1 MRKNFITGLLSAA
14 FITTCSVQEGNAQ
27 ANTSLSNLVGPTA
40 VNTHLLP
47 DSNNA
52 KDLGSGTSG
61 WRSLYLNNSIYL
73 RAQRFIS
80 GDVDYNTL
88 VGLNTGSS
96 LAGGIN
102 NTAIGANAGTSLQE
116 GSYNTAV
123 GFSALQNTTASSNNV
138 AIGAY
143 TLLNNVYG
151 EYNIAIGTG
160 ALLGSINSVENI
172 GIGQAAG
179 STGANNTGNTAI
191 GHYSLLYN
199 TADYTTA
206 VGYDALRY
214 NTTGINNSA
223 VGYRSLTHN
232 TTGPDN
238 TAMGNLALAGNTTGE
253 SNTAIGSNSLSYNNG
268 IGNTAMGTNSLP
280 SSFTTNDNT
289 SIGQWSGYS
298 SWTGG
303 GNTFVGS
310 YATVEPTDGINATAL
325 GYEAY
330 ATASHQVRIGNTY
343 VASIGGYTG
352 WTNLSDGRF
361 KKNLKEN
368 VPGLE
373 FITKLRPV
381 TYTLDMDG
389 LDEALKSPLPVAAK
403 NSSGKIQPGGAPE
416 RKISAQEKAA
426 KAAKA
431 KIIQTGFVAQEVEK
445 AAQEL
450 GYSFSGVDAP
460 KNNRDLY
467 GLRYAEFVVPLVK
480 AVQEL
485 NEQNAALE
493 ERVRKLEELIL
504 KNTAGNNTSVFL
516 SGAKLEQNAPNP
528 FNGNTII
535 GYTIPENEGPGRIV
549 ITDMKGSTI
558 KAVNVNGRG
567 KGQLTLS
574 RGTLAA
580 GEYIYSLW
588 IGDRKVDSRTMSV
601 K

>member
-1 MRKNFITGLLSAA
+1 MRKNLITGLLSAA
-14 FITTCSVQEGNAQ
+14 FVTTCSIQEGNAQ
-27 ANTSLSNLVGPTA
+27 ANTSLSNLTSPTA
-40 VNTHLLP
+40 INKHLLP
-47 DSNNA
+47 DSNDT
-52 KDLGSGTSG
+52 KDLGSGTFG

-80 GDVDYNTL
+80 GDADNNTL
-88 VGLNTGSS
+88 VGLNTGAS
-96 LAGGIN
+96 LAGGIS
-102 NTAIGANAGTSLQE
+102 NTAIGFNAGTALQE
-116 GSYNTAV
+116 GSHNTAV
-123 GFSALQNTTASSNNV
+123 GFNALLNTTASSNNV

-143 TLLNNVYG
+143 SLFNNVYG
-151 EYNIAIGTG
+151 EYNIAIGNG
-160 ALLGSINSVENI
+160 ALQGSIDGVENI
-172 GIGQAAG
+172 GIGQGTGYAG
-179 STGANNTGNTAI
+179 TSNTGNTAL
-191 GHYSLLYN
+191 GHYSLMYN

-206 VGYDALRY
+206 VGYAALNS
-214 NTTGINNSA
+214 NTSGINNSA
-223 VGYRSLTHN
+223 FGYRSLWRN

-238 TAMGNLALAGNTTGE
+238 TAMGNSALASNTTGE
-253 SNTAIGSNSLSYNNG
+253 SNTAIGSSSLSFNNG
-268 IGNTAMGTNSLP
+268 LGNTAIGSNSLV
-280 SSFTTNDNT
+280 SSISTTGNT
-289 SIGQWSGYS
+289 SIGEWSGYS

-303 GNTFVGS
+303 ANTFVGS
-310 YATVEPTDGINATAL
+310 YATLEPTDGINATAL

-330 ATASHQVRIGNTY
+330 AMASHQVRIGNTS
-343 VASIGGYTG
+343 VVSIGGYTG
-352 WTNLSDGRF
+352 WTNVSDGRF

-389 LDEALKSPLPVAAK
+389 LDAALKSPLPAATK
-403 NSSGKIQPGGAPE
+403 NSAGKIQAGGAPE
-416 RKISAQEKAA
+416 RKISAEAKAA

-431 KIIQTGFVAQEVEK
+431 QIIQTGFVAQEVEK
-445 AAQEL
+445 AAQDL
-450 GYSFSGVDAP
+450 GYNFSGVDAP
-460 KNNRDLY
+460 KNSRDLY

-504 KNTAGNNTSVFL
+504 KNTAGNNTSVLL

-558 KAVNVNGRG
+558 KAVNVNGKGRG
-567 KGQLTLS
+567 QVTLS

-588 IGDRKVDSRTMSV
+588 IGDRLVDSKRMSV